1 MLQNCADPAMEC
13 EIETV
18 AIEIVNFEK
27 EEDGS
32 IEEKLLEKDQETK
45 GEAEHG
51 HGGRELWAPCRLTEA
66 DLQGY
71 PTIPISGEY
80 IMHNG
85 IL

>member
-1 MLQNCADPAMEC
+1 MEC